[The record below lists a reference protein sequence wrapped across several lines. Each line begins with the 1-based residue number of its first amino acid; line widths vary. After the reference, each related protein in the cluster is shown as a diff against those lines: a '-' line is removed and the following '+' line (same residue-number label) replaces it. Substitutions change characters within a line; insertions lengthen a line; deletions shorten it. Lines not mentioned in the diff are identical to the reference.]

1 MDMSEW
7 QASYLPIRSIPVE
20 RYSLPHHHTFSPS
33 LSSFSLSSCLHL
45 TLLVHLLT
53 NHQRINFNSFTD

>member
-7 QASYLPIRSIPVE
+7 QASYLPIRSILVE
-20 RYSLPHHHTFSPS
+20 RYSVPHHHTFS
-33 LSSFSLSSCLHL
+33 LSSISLFSSLHL

-53 NHQRINFNSFTD
+53 NHQRINFNSFTY